1 LVAEVFAATLAII
14 ALVWLGWIMLWLIEQ
29 RW

>member
-29 RW
+29 R

>member
-1 LVAEVFAATLAII
+1 LVAEVFAATPAII

-29 RW
+29 R